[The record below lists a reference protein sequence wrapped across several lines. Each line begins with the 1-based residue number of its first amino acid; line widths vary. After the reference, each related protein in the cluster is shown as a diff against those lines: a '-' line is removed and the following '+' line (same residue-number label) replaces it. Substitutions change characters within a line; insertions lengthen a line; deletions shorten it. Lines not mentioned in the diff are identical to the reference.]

1 MQSSF
6 KFVQPLSSLTV
17 MLRPRV
23 LIPAAMAVL
32 ITACSV
38 FPSKEKEAANALA
51 QALNP
56 PTAPRGDNPA
66 PIMRGTEDFAVKG
79 VAEQQVNRDVS
90 GKSLSVVVRIFQL
103 RDKNEFSRLSFDAVT
118 SRSDAELF
126 PKELVAA
133 SEVVVMP
140 GTMQEV
146 TDKLL
151 PETKYVGVVG
161 YFRKPD
167 AQFWRFLFDAQ
178 AIRKE
183 GLIFVAKDCHFTAIT
198 PKSEPLPGQTESYT
212 PTCTGIIPPVRSV
225 PPSRSR
231 R

>member
-17 MLRPRV
+17 MFRPRV
-23 LIPAAMAVL
+23 LISAAMAVL
-32 ITACSV
+32 ITGCSL
-38 FPSKEKEAANALA
+38 FPSKEKDAANALA
-51 QALNP
+51 LALNP
-56 PTAPRGDNPA
+56 PTAPRADDPA
-66 PIMRGTEDFAVKG
+66 AVTRGPEDFAVKG
-79 VAEQQVNRDVS
+79 VADKQVNRDVS

-118 SRSDAELF
+118 SRSDTELF

-178 AIRKE
+178 AVRKE
-183 GLIFVAKDCHFTAIT
+183 GLVFVAKDCHFTAIT
-198 PKSEPLPGQTESYT
+198 PKFEPLPGQTENHT
-212 PTCTGIIPPVRSV
+212 PRCTGIIPQN
-225 PPSRSR
+225 RSR